1 MVSMREVTGTLI
13 EAYDF
18 GRIVIDG
25 IAYSEDVI
33 IVGDK
38 VQSNWW
44 RKHGHAL
51 EVSDLQEA
59 LSKFTPE
66 AVIVGTGYFGMM
78 RVPRETREYFETK
91 GIQFLTEGTKKA
103 CELFNSL
110 SKSKRTLAGLHLT
123 C

>member
-1 MVSMREVTGTLI
+1 MREVHKILI
-13 EAYDF
+13 ESYDF

-25 IAYSEDVI
+25 VAYSEDVI
-33 IVGDK
+33 IIGDK

-59 LSKFTPE
+59 LENFTPVT
-66 AVIVGTGYFGMM
+66 VIIGTGYFGMM
-78 RVPRETREYFETK
+78 RVPGKTRKYFEAK
-91 GIQFLTEGTKKA
+91 GIQFLTEETKKA

>member
-1 MVSMREVTGTLI
+1 LI
-13 EAYDF
+13 ESYDF
-18 GRIVIDG
+18 GRIIVDG
-25 IAYSEDVI
+25 IAYTRDLI

-38 VQSNWW
+38 VQSNWR
-44 RKHGHAL
+44 RKDGHVL
-51 EVSDLQEA
+51 HVSDLQEA

-78 RVPRETREYFETK
+78 EVPRDTREYFQTK
-91 GIQFLTEGTKKA
+91 GIQFLTEKTKKA